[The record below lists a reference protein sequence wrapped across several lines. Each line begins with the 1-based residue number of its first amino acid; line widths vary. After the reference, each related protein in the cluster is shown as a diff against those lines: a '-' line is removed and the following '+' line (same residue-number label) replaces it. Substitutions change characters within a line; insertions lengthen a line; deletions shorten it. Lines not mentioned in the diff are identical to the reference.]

1 MEPSEVGRPRA
12 GLWGAGNAGTGTGTT
27 GMVPSGGT
35 AGRSRSPGGD
45 GGGSG
50 LALRILRARRFW
62 NQTWGEAKRHRE
74 GRRELGDGL

>member
-12 GLWGAGNAGTGTGTT
+12 GLWGPGGGRAGAGPGA
-27 GMVPSGGT
+27 VLSGGA
-35 AGRSRSPGGD
+35 AGGPRSPGGGSGGS

-62 NQTWGEAKRHRE
+62 NQTWARHGEGRE
-74 GRRELGDGL
+74 GMETP